1 MNTIK
6 YNPAVMSG
14 IQVLIM
20 VFLVIFLGNLM
31 SYLIEDF
38 QSDDDLSDYAAW
50 LYGEIVFNIFTLRFL
65 LPIWFIFQ
73 KQGFRQFM
81 KSAVLELASEFKL
94 DIGLQ
99 SSNTSRLMS
108 STKSTTNT
116 NVVTLET
123 TDKRPEEATLHN
135 TTLELN
141 VLNKSEVEEQKDIKT
156 QQQTVLLNVELQE
169 ANDKPDLKNIKE
181 EIITELGM
189 IQELQSVT
197 KGTFFSDGAEENFP
211 ES

>member
-1 MNTIK
+1 
-6 YNPAVMSG
+6 
-14 IQVLIM
+14 
-20 VFLVIFLGNLM
+20 
-31 SYLIEDF
+31 
-38 QSDDDLSDYAAW
+38 
-50 LYGEIVFNIFTLRFL
+50 
-65 LPIWFIFQ
+65 
-73 KQGFRQFM
+73 M
-81 KSAVLELASEFKL
+81 KSAVLELASEFKI

-123 TDKRPEEATLHN
+123 THKRPEEATLHN

-181 EIITELGM
+181 EIKTELGM
-189 IQELQSVT
+189 TQELQSVT
-197 KGTFFSDGAEENFP
+197 KGKGTFFSDGVGEKFP
-211 ES
+211 AS